1 MDWYFFQPSELIDYI
16 YELFAFRSM
25 IKTGPGNQEKPGM
38 YEAGNG
44 FFFLFSYI
52 IGGKTGI

>member
-1 MDWYFFQPSELIDYI
+1 
-16 YELFAFRSM
+16 M

-44 FFFLFSYI
+44 FFFLFFYI